1 MGNLKGKK
9 ILITA
14 GPTREFIDP
23 VRFISNPSTGRMGIA
38 IAHAAKSAG
47 ADVTLI
53 LGPAEVQ
60 PLPEIKTIKVV
71 SAQEMYDAVYSR
83 ASEADII
90 IMTAAVSDYKPIEKS
105 KQKIKKTDSDI
116 TIQLTR
122 TKDILSG

>member
-38 IAHAAKSAG
+38 IAQAVKSAG

-60 PLPEIKTIKVV
+60 PLPEIKTIKVK
-71 SAQEMYDAVYSR
+71 S
-83 ASEADII
+83 II
-90 IMTAAVSDYKPIEKS
+90 DSSSIPCSFKRRHRLKTVRKKPI
-105 KQKIKKTDSDI
+105 DSPI
-116 TIQLTR
+116 R
-122 TKDILSG
+122 YK